1 VRRGGLPP
9 PTFAA
14 TEAKLNISITE
25 EGETFEGAG
34 AALDAALD
42 RAAVP
47 DVDEDEIGVEVQ
59 EAGGLELTVK
69 NLHVDALKFLP
80 EPFHNLRLFDELR
93 AAGAG
98 RRGVEI
104 ELNRGRCGL
113 GCGLVCVP
121 HFVAPFSVPKVES

>member
-1 VRRGGLPP
+1 VSRGGLPP
-9 PTFAA
+9 PTLAA
-14 TEAKLNISITE
+14 TEAEFNISVTE

-42 RAAVP
+42 GAAVS

-59 EAGGLELTVK
+59 EAGGLELVK
-69 NLHVDALKFLP
+69 NLHVDAGKFLP

-93 AAGAG
+93 AAVAG

-113 GCGLVCVP
+113 GCGLFFVP
-121 HFVAPFSVPKVES
+121 HFVSSFRVP